1 MTDVDVIVLGSGFAG
16 LRAAV
21 AASSSGCSVLV
32 VEAQSEIGGRSRFSW
47 SNIMGAG
54 TRFQR
59 EAGIDDSAKAMFE
72 QYMRLN
78 AFRLDASVAWALCEG
93 AGKEIEWLADN
104 GVEIRGVVPNESFE
118 VPRIHRTRGGQQII
132 DVLTK
137 LARTQGVDFALNHRV
152 DCLLVEDGRVVGI
165 EAAGEHLR
173 SKAVVLATG
182 GLGGNKELVNVWM
195 PELANL
201 AGDWVLPVGGDEL
214 APYAQG
220 DAIPLAESVGAQI
233 TGRDY
238 YEATIR
244 PGYVQVSNPALPG
257 HLIMVDATGRRFVDE
272 TAGIAAMH
280 GAFNSAVAP
289 VFAIFDESAKL
300 DYSPSG
306 ERPVEGSPKRR
317 LHPDWVEDVVDAM
330 VDKGDMVQ
338 AESLEELADVL
349 GISREHLTTTIA
361 KYNADVAV
369 GFDSVQLKDSAVL
382 RPVSEGPFYATEIR
396 LSSIGFTG
404 AGPRVNAH
412 GEVLN
417 TKHEVI
423 PGLFAGGECAGG
435 LAGPMS
441 IGGNPT
447 ATCFAFGR
455 IAGDSAAAFAV
466 SH

>member
-21 AASSSGCSVLV
+21 AASSTGCSVLV
-32 VEAQSEIGGRSRFSW
+32 VEAQSEIGGRSRYSW

-59 EAGIDDSAKAMFE
+59 EAGIEDSPKAMFD

-78 AFRLDASVAWALCEG
+78 SFRLDASVAWALCEG
-93 AGKEIEWLADN
+93 AGTEIEWLADN

-137 LARTQGVDFALNHRV
+137 LARAQGVDFALNHRV
-152 DCLLVEDGRVVGI
+152 DRLLVEDGRVVGI
-165 EAAGEHLR
+165 EAAGEQLHA
-173 SKAVVLATG
+173 KAVVLATG
-182 GLGGNKELVNVWM
+182 GMGGNKELVNEWM

-220 DAIPLAESVGAQI
+220 DAIPLAQSVGAQI

-257 HLIMVDATGRRFVDE
+257 HLILVDATGRRFVDE

-289 VFAIFDESAKL
+289 VYAIFDEAAKTE
-300 DYSPSG
+300 YRPSG
-306 ERPVEGSPKRR
+306 APAIEGQPKRR

-330 VDKGDMVQ
+330 VTQGDIVK
-338 AESLEELADVL
+338 AATIDDLADTL
-349 GISREHLTTTIA
+349 GIKRENLLSTVTQ
-361 KYNADVAV
+361 YNADVQAQ
-369 GFDSVQLKDSAVL
+369 FDSVQLKDSATL
-382 RPVSEGPFYATEIR
+382 KPVSTGPFYATEIR

-404 AGPRVNAH
+404 AGPRVNAQ
-412 GEVLN
+412 GAVLN
-417 TKHEVI
+417 TNHEVI

-455 IAGDSAAAFAV
+455 IAGDSAAAFAAT
-466 SH
+466 H

>member
-1 MTDVDVIVLGSGFAG
+1 MPLGF
-16 LRAAV
+16 L
-21 AASSSGCSVLV
+21 
-32 VEAQSEIGGRSRFSW
+32 
-47 SNIMGAG
+47 
-54 TRFQR
+54 
-59 EAGIDDSAKAMFE
+59 
-72 QYMRLN
+72 
-78 AFRLDASVAWALCEG
+78 
-93 AGKEIEWLADN
+93 
-104 GVEIRGVVPNESFE
+104 
-118 VPRIHRTRGGQQII
+118 
-132 DVLTK
+132 
-137 LARTQGVDFALNHRV
+137 
-152 DCLLVEDGRVVGI
+152 
-165 EAAGEHLR
+165 
-173 SKAVVLATG
+173 
-182 GLGGNKELVNVWM
+182 
-195 PELANL
+195 
-201 AGDWVLPVGGDEL
+201 
-214 APYAQG
+214 
-220 DAIPLAESVGAQI
+220 
-233 TGRDY
+233 
-238 YEATIR
+238 
-244 PGYVQVSNPALPG
+244 
-257 HLIMVDATGRRFVDE
+257 
-272 TAGIAAMH
+272 
-280 GAFNSAVAP
+280 
-289 VFAIFDESAKL
+289 
-300 DYSPSG
+300 
-306 ERPVEGSPKRR
+306 PKRR

>member
-21 AASSSGCSVLV
+21 AASSRGCSVLV
-32 VEAQSEIGGRSRFSW
+32 VEAQPEIGGRSRFSW

-59 EAGIDDSAKAMFE
+59 EAGIDDSARAMFD

-93 AGKEIEWLADN
+93 AGREIEWLADN

-137 LARTQGVDFALNHRV
+137 LARAQGVDFALNHRV
-152 DCLLVEDGRVVGI
+152 DRLLVEDGRVVGI
-165 EAAGEHLR
+165 EAAGEQLR
-173 SKAVVLATG
+173 AKAVVLATG
-182 GLGGNKELVNVWM
+182 GMGGNKELVNIWM
-195 PELANL
+195 PELAKL

-257 HLIMVDATGRRFVDE
+257 HLIMIDATGRRFVDE

-289 VFAIFDESAKL
+289 VYAIFDEAAKN
-300 DYSPSG
+300 DYNPSG
-306 ERPVEGSPKRR
+306 IRSEEGTPKRR

-330 VDKGDMVQ
+330 VEQGELVK
-338 AESLEELADVL
+338 ATSLNELADTL
-349 GISREHLTTTIA
+349 GIARENLASTIA
-361 KYNADVAV
+361 KYNADVEA
-369 GFDSVQLKDSAVL
+369 GFDSVQLKDSSVL
-382 RPVSEGPFYATEIR
+382 RTVEAGPFYATEIR

-404 AGPRVNAH
+404 AGPRVNAF

-417 TKHEVI
+417 TRHEVI
-423 PGLFAGGECAGG
+423 AGLFAGGECAGG

-455 IAGDSAAAFAV
+455 IAGDSAAAYAAEN
-466 SH
+466 

>member
-21 AASSSGCSVLV
+21 AASSGGCSVLV

-59 EAGIDDSAKAMFE
+59 EAGIQDSAKAMFD

-78 AFRLDASVAWALCEG
+78 AFRLDASVAWALCQG

-137 LARTQGVDFALNHRV
+137 LARGQGVDFALNHRV
-152 DCLLVEDGRVVGI
+152 DRLLVEDGRVVGI
-165 EAAGEHLR
+165 EAAGEQLR
-173 SKAVVLATG
+173 AKAVVLATG
-182 GLGGNKELVNVWM
+182 GMGGNKELVNEWM
-195 PELANL
+195 PELAKL

-233 TGRDY
+233 TGRNC

-280 GAFNSAVAP
+280 GAFNAAAAP
-289 VFAIFDESAKL
+289 VYAVFDEGAKT
-300 DYSPSG
+300 DYSPTG
-306 ERPVEGSPKRR
+306 TRKEDGAQKRR

-330 VDKGDMVQ
+330 VAKGDIVK
-338 AESLEELADVL
+338 ADSLDDLADRL
-349 GISREHLTTTIA
+349 GISREHLATTIA
-361 KYNADVAV
+361 KYNADVEA
-369 GFDSVQLKDSAVL
+369 GFDSVQLKDSLVL
-382 RPVSEGPFYATEIR
+382 RTFEVGPFYATEIR

-404 AGPRVNAH
+404 AGPRVNAY

-423 PGLFAGGECAGG
+423 TGLFAGGECAGG

-447 ATCFAFGR
+447 ATCFVFGR
-455 IAGDSAAAFAV
+455 IAGDRAAAFAAA
-466 SH
+466 H